1 MKTPILEVRDV
12 RKQYAAH
19 TALDGV
25 SLVVPEGSIFG
36 LLGPNGAGK
45 TSLIRI
51 ITQIT
56 GADSG
61 QVLFRGEPLNPSH
74 IGRIGYLP
82 EERGL
87 YKKMKVGEQL
97 LYLAQLK
104 GIPKEEAR
112 VKIKSWLERF
122 DIKGW
127 ADKNIEDLSKGMQ
140 QKIQFIAT
148 VVHDPELVILD
159 EPFSGFDP
167 INANLLKDEILAMRD
182 RGTSII
188 FSTHRMESVEEMCD
202 HIALINRS
210 KKVLDGPVRE
220 VRDAYR
226 TQTYE
231 VEGKGRLM
239 VMHPDFEVIKH
250 QERENGHFYDII
262 RLHAGAVPNDLL
274 RYLIGPGNVE
284 VHAFREMIPSI
295 NDIFIRRVRETHPDY
310 VPTEE
315 EMAVKG

>member
-1 MKTPILEVRDV
+1 MPPILQAIDV
-12 RKQYAAH
+12 RKAYAAH
-19 TALDGV
+19 VALDGV
-25 SLVVPEGSIFG
+25 SLDIPEGSIFG

-61 QVLFRGEPLNPSH
+61 EIRFRGERLNPSH
-74 IGRIGYLP
+74 IAHIGYLP

-104 GIPKEEAR
+104 GLTKADATQR
-112 VKIKSWLERF
+112 
-122 DIKGW
+122 IKGW
-127 ADKNIEDLSKGMQ
+127 IDRLDLRPWVGKNVEDLSKGMQ
-140 QKIQFIAT
+140 QKVQFIAT
-148 VVHDPELVILD
+148 VLHEPSLIILD

-167 INANLLKDEILAMRD
+167 INANLIKDEILELRN
-182 RGTSII
+182 RGATII

-202 HIALINRS
+202 NIALINRS
-210 KKVLDGPVRE
+210 RKVLDGPVGQIK
-220 VRDAYR
+220 DQFK

-239 VMHPDFEVIKH
+239 VIHPDFEVLEHKD
-250 QERENGHFYDII
+250 RENGHFYDRI
-262 RLHAGAVPNDLL
+262 RLHNHTTPNDLL
-274 RYLIGPGNVE
+274 RYLIGNVE
-284 VHAFREMIPSI
+284 VHAFREQIPSI
-295 NDIFIRRVRETHPDY
+295 NDIFIRRVQETMPETL
-310 VPTEE
+310 TEKE
-315 EMAVKG
+315 LEVKS